1 MNEQKEVILRV
12 KDLRISFRTVSG
24 KVQAVRGISFNLI
37 KGETLAIVGESGSGK
52 SVTNRA
58 IMGILAKNGI
68 IESGEVL
75 YDGRDLLKIS
85 EEEFCRIRGDKI
97 AMIFQDPLSSLNPI
111 IKIGRQ
117 LTEAT
122 LLKNKANQRD
132 AKEALKNYL
141 TALEK
146 VMGEVHK
153 DDPDAF
159 AKDKKFIT
167 DFQAFSKV
175 HLENQVPFNNA
186 YSALNDASED
196 LSDMLF
202 NTENKVAFDLKEIV
216 SEFLIYVKKAKHPFV
231 LADEAKVDNLS
242 STLKEQTAVLLKDKK
257 NKDYSSLLPVLN
269 EFKAMFDAVLA
280 AEKPDFFAYGY
291 YNCFVEKE
299 FPASMSVHEKNEKA
313 QAALVRDFIKP
324 FEAEISK
331 ALRYSHESA
340 INATKLALEALKAK
354 RSVYTKDE
362 LVKDEVKATTKE
374 LVAAVRGTIDP
385 LALVKDSYSYTFDTA
400 MNEHTGRYFR
410 ASVINAKEEK
420 RFAKQQAKYDALVKK
435 NKTPDWK
442 PVPANVVP
450 HDLLV
455 HNITAVIDNLIE
467 VYTERIAHGDDF
479 NANELALKIVPSLK
493 EKASLSVYNVTKSMA
508 KTMAIKLMKEVGI
521 AEPRKRFKQYPF
533 EFSGGM
539 RQRIVIAI
547 ALAANPEILICDE
560 PTTALDVTIQ
570 AQILELIN
578 KIKEERKLS
587 VIFITHNLGV
597 VANMAD
603 KIAVMYAGKIV
614 EFGTADDIFYEP
626 CHPYTWALLASM
638 PDLETK
644 EKLDAI
650 PGTPPNM
657 IYPPKGD
664 AFAPRNKYALNIDF
678 KVEPPL
684 FQVSPTHYAATWLC
698 DPRAPK
704 VQRPKVVDARI
715 AQMKAK
721 YGAEIKEELAANE
734 KAEPDEAYVDIAVPL
749 DFAVKQQE
757 EDSKKGA
764 K

>member
-1 MNEQKEVILRV
+1 MSEQKEVILRV

-111 IKIGRQ
+111 IRIGRQ

-132 AKEALKNYL
+132 AKEALNGYL
-141 TALEK
+141 AALEK
-146 VMGEVHK
+146 VMAEVHK
-153 DDPDAF
+153 DDA
-159 AKDKKFIT
+159 AAIEKSKKYVD
-167 DFQAFSKV
+167 DFRSFSKV
-175 HLENQVPFNNA
+175 HLENQVPYNTA
-186 YSALNDASED
+186 YSALNDANED

-202 NTENKVAFDLKEIV
+202 NVENKVAFDLKEIV
-216 SEFLIYVKKAKHPFV
+216 KEFLVYVKKSVHPYV
-231 LADEAKVDNLS
+231 VADGEKVDSLS
-242 STLKEQTAVLLKDKK
+242 EALKQQTASLLKDKK
-257 NKDYSSLLPVLN
+257 NKDYSSLLPTLK
-269 EFKAMFDAVLA
+269 EFKAIFDAALA
-280 AEKPDFFAYGY
+280 LEKPDFFAYGY
-291 YNCFVEKE
+291 YTSFVNKD
-299 FPASMSVHEKNEKA
+299 FPAAMSTAEKNEKA
-313 QAALVRDFIKP
+313 QAALVKDFIKP
-324 FEAEISK
+324 FEAEIVK
-331 ALRYSHESA
+331 ALNYSHKSSLT
-340 INATKLALEALKAK
+340 ATRAALEALKAK
-354 RSVYTKDE
+354 RAVYTKDE
-362 LVKDEVKATTKE
+362 LDKEEVKTTTKE
-374 LVAAVRGTIDP
+374 LIAAVKATIDP

-400 MNEHTGRYFR
+400 MWEHTGRYFK
-410 ASVINAKEEK
+410 ATVVNAKEEK
-420 RFAKQQAKYDALVKK
+420 RFAKQQAKYDELVKK
-435 NKTPDWK
+435 GKTPSWK

-455 HNITAVIDNLIE
+455 HNITAVIDNLID
-467 VYTERIAHGDDF
+467 VYGNRTEGTDIFDAE
-479 NANELALKIVPSLK
+479 AQALKIVPFLK
-493 EKASLSVYNVTKSMA
+493 DKASLSVYNVTKSMA

-614 EFGTADDIFYEP
+614 EVGTADDIFYEP
-626 CHPYTWALLASM
+626 KHPYTWALLASM

-664 AFAPRNKYALNIDF
+664 AFAARNKYALNIDF
-678 KVEPPL
+678 KQEPPL
-684 FQVSPTHYAATWLC
+684 FKISPTHYAATWLC

-704 VQRPKVVDARI
+704 VERPKIVDARI
-715 AQMKAK
+715 TQMKAK
-721 YGAEIKEELAANE
+721 YGEEIKEELAANE
-734 KAEPDEAYVDIAVPL
+734 KAEPDEAYVDIAVPV
-749 DFAVKQQE
+749 DFAMKQDE
-757 EDSKKGA
+757 EAKKGA